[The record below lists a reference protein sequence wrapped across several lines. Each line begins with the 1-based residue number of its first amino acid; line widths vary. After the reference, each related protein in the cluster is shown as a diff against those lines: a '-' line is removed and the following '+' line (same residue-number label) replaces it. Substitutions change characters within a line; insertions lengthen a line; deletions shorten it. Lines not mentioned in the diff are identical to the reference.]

1 MSEHKKLARLAARV
15 VYAQTHAL
23 ERREA
28 AALKAAEAKAMAT
41 SLPNHHHRN
50 VSALSKSMM
59 VDVVPDGLVEIVVD
73 ALTRRQWTREDD
85 LAYALK
91 LNPKQLRRVLRHLEH
106 RLKVLRRS
114 HVKERQTLKEQRL
127 VMERGVTEEEA
138 ATAVEKRTASW
149 CCLDYARI
157 VDTLRFG
164 IKGVKSELERMIDGG
179 TFEESYAC
187 KNKEACGK
195 RFSALD
201 AARVFDARRGG
212 FVCDSCGTDVVRAGE
227 ENEEENDGDD
237 ANASSSA
244 TNNGIAKESKQAL
257 KLKLKKFSDQIA
269 GVERQIAKCLRY
281 PAPSF
286 GTLQEYVIAKKR
298 TKEARE
304 AAATGQPGGQGYWGS
319 IGVARGTQAFEQR
332 LEETTF
338 EIQIGGEN
346 GENGEKS
353 NQGIDGQEK
362 KEMPEWITRELQVDE
377 EGKETKIRK
386 IEGAGADAQ
395 KSGEMTDVDAVQ
407 EQYAKALLAALQA
420 QQKDTTDQ
428 AKAIA
433 ADEKEAAPRDVEMK
447 SAAKEATPKGGAEEE
462 EEEEWE
468 EA

>member
-1 MSEHKKLARLAARV
+1 MSEHKKLARLAARL
-15 VYAQTHAL
+15 VYAQTYAL

-28 AALKAAEAKAMAT
+28 AAKAAAAAAAT
-41 SLPNHHHRN
+41 PNHHHHHRHHHQLALT
-50 VSALSKSMM
+50 SAI
-59 VDVVPDGLVEIVVD
+59 DIPAGGLVEIVVD

-85 LAYALK
+85 LAHALK
-91 LNPKQLRRVLRHLEH
+91 LNPKQLRRVLRHLEQ
-106 RLKVLRRS
+106 RLKVLHRS

-127 VMERGVTEEEA
+127 VMERGVTEDEA
-138 ATAVEKRTASW
+138 ANAVEKRTASW

-164 IKGVKSELERMIDGG
+164 IKGVKSELERLIDGG

-187 KNKEACGK
+187 KNKEECGK

-201 AARVFDARRGG
+201 AARVFDATRGG

-227 ENEEENDGDD
+227 ENEEENGDD

-244 TNNGIAKESKQAL
+244 TNVIAKESKQAL

-304 AAATGQPGGQGYWGS
+304 AAAMGQPGGQGYWGS

-386 IEGAGADAQ
+386 IEGAGEDAQ

-433 ADEKEAAPRDVEMK
+433 VDEKEAAPRDVEMQ

>member
-50 VSALSKSMM
+50 VSALSK

-85 LAYALK
+85 LAHALK

-433 ADEKEAAPRDVEMK
+433 VDEKEAAPRDVEMK

-462 EEEEWE
+462 EEEEEWE